1 MTSLT
6 AQWQA
11 LGQPPPSAIP
21 GPRDQAHCALRIAA
35 SVAAVLVPP
44 APDWG
49 HTTFQWDEAKRAL
62 VSVPIPGARPFV
74 VAVRLESAAF
84 QIYDGR
90 GTLIMERPF
99 NGLSHADAFGWFTQQ
114 AQQLHGAALP
124 RRLEDA
130 EEGLPPPC
138 QADTPID
145 ASNTAA
151 FAELARY
158 YSNADRVL
166 RAVQADQPN
175 ASPVRCWP
183 HHSDIAM
190 LITLD
195 PGKDAESARSIGVG
209 MQPGDGSYAD
219 PYFYVTPWPYPENA
233 ELPTLDGGGAWH
245 TEGWTGAV
253 LVASTIVTDATA
265 PAQGQR
271 VEAFVASAVQGIKQL
286 LGA

>member
-21 GPRDQAHCALRIAA
+21 GPMDHAHCAIRIAA
-35 SVAAVLVPP
+35 SVATVLVQP

-49 HTTFQWDEAKRAL
+49 HISFQWDEDKRAL
-62 VSVPIPGARPFV
+62 VSVTILGARPFV

-84 QIYDGR
+84 QIYDTQGM
-90 GTLIMERPF
+90 LITEQPF
-99 NGLSHADAFGWFTQQ
+99 NGLSHEDAFDWFTQHVQ
-114 AQQLHGAALP
+114 KLYGAALP
-124 RRLEDA
+124 GRLEDA

-138 QADTPID
+138 KADTPID
-145 ASNTAA
+145 ASNTAV

-166 RAVQADQPN
+166 RAVHADQPN

-183 HHSDIAM
+183 HHSDIAT

-195 PGKDAESARSIGVG
+195 PDKDAESARTIGVG

-219 PYFYVTPWPYPENA
+219 PYFYVTPWPYPESA
-233 ELPTLDGGGAWH
+233 DLPALDGGGAWH
-245 TEGWTGAV
+245 TKGWTGAV
-253 LVASTIVTDATA
+253 LVVSTIVTDATS
-265 PAQGQR
+265 PAQAQR
-271 VEAFVASAVQGIKQL
+271 VEAFVVSAIQGIKEL